1 MLAGDEVQRTL
12 PDCIRYSIST
22 PLLERNTP
30 HAFGLGSLLA
40 VARATAVQF
49 LEADDSCDD
58 CLAGAAS
65 TSRSLYS
72 FIELFKQM
80 QNSEKEI

>member
-49 LEADDSCDD
+49 LEADD

-80 QNSEKEI
+80 QNSEKEM